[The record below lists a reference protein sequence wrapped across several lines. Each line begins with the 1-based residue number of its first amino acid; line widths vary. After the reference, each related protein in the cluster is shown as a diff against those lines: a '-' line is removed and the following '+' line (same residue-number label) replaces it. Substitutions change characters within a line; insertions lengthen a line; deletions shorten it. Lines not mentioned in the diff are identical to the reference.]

1 MPIRTDREA
10 TRWGVDFPDSG
21 LQGHGVGAGRRRH
34 ADLDEPWKSERY
46 DDGLA
51 VLLVEVDCLRCGI
64 PAADVAE
71 LHPVV
76 ATVALPGAPAVIDG
90 AVDVRGSVV
99 AVLELRGRLG
109 LTRRPPLLS
118 DHLIIC
124 RVGKRTVA
132 LRVDRA
138 VELVSV
144 PRHCIDEAGHLNG
157 GRHLSGVARLSDGLV
172 LIHDLATFL
181 SEEETAWLDGALDG
195 LGLGQDNR
203 R

>member
-1 MPIRTDREA
+1 MKRSRNG
-10 TRWGVDFPDSG
+10 RN
-21 LQGHGVGAGRRRH
+21 GA
-34 ADLDEPWKSERY
+34 ADGNRV

-51 VLLVEVDCLRCGI
+51 VLLVEVDCMRCGI

-90 AVDVRGSVV
+90 AINVRGTVV
-99 AVLELRGRLG
+99 AVLDVRGRLG

-118 DHLIIC
+118 DHLVIC
-124 RVGKRTVA
+124 RVGERSVA

-144 PRHCIDEAGHLNG
+144 PRHCIDEADHLDG
-157 GRHLSGVARLSDGLV
+157 GGHLSGVARLSDGLV
-172 LIHDLATFL
+172 LIQDLATFL
-181 SEEETAWLDGALDG
+181 SDVEAASLDGALDAVRP
-195 LGLGQDNR
+195 GQDNR